1 MTDFLLPRKERG
13 RKRAIYARAHKA
25 LADLTEALRDMREF
39 THDVKP
45 LYDALGDKAWPSDN
59 AIQHTLDHLHHLE
72 LWQGGRSVED
82 ILSAFNNIR
91 EEI

>member
-1 MTDFLLPRKERG
+1 MTDFLLPRKERR

-25 LADLTEALRDMREF
+25 LADLTEALRDIREF
-39 THDVKP
+39 THDIKP

-59 AIQHTLDHLHHLE
+59 AIRHTLENLRILE
-72 LWQGGRSVED
+72 IRQDKRSVED
-82 ILSAFNNIR
+82 IIAAFNNIA